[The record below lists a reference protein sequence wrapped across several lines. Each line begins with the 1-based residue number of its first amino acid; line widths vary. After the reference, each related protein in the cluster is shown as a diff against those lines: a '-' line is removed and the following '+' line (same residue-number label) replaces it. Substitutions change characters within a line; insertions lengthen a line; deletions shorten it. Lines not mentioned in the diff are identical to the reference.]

1 MASKTNGGFRIIK
14 RLKKPTKNNRE
25 LAKNLILYAA
35 VFLIF
40 LSILATF
47 YPTPGNVEEK
57 PFSEILT
64 LYKEGQI
71 QKIEVEADNLSLTLK
86 DGKQIKSRK
95 ESGSSLTE
103 ALQRSGLD
111 PSAVEIKVKDAVGP
125 GKWLDIL
132 FSVLPV
138 VLLIGFFLMMMR
150 QARGASDSIFSFGK
164 SKAKLFSK
172 DKPNVTFADV
182 AGVEEAKKELSEI
195 VEFLKEPDKFRKLGA
210 RTPKGVLLL
219 GPPGVG
225 KTLMARALAGEAGV
239 PFFSMAGS
247 EFMEMLVGVG
257 ASRVRDLFE
266 TAKKNAPAIIF
277 IDEIESIGRHRGSG
291 MMGGHDERE
300 QTLNQILTEMDGFE
314 PNTSVLV
321 VAATNRPNLLD
332 PALTRPGR
340 FDRQVRLDLPDIEG
354 RKEILKIHM
363 RGKPVAPA
371 VDLGKL
377 SKRTVGFSG
386 ADLENMLNEA
396 AILAA
401 RADKKEI
408 DAVDLEE
415 AATKVKLGPEKKRL
429 QSDEDK
435 KMTAYHEAGHALT
448 SALQPN
454 MDPVHRISIVS
465 RGLALGFTMI
475 PPSQDRY
482 NETKTRFLE
491 QITTMLGGRAAEEI
505 VFNEMTAGAGSDIE
519 NASRLARAMVADYGM
534 SNLGPISFAQ
544 DEDDRFIFSAQ
555 GEYGNVSQEMSK
567 HIDNEVKRIIDES
580 FAKAKKLLLENRPK
594 LDAVVVALLE
604 KETLDGEEFLE
615 IIGKVSDVLVE
626 A

>member
-1 MASKTNGGFRIIK
+1 MGFR
-14 RLKKPTKNNRE
+14 
-25 LAKNLILYAA
+25 
-35 VFLIF
+35 
-40 LSILATF
+40 
-47 YPTPGNVEEK
+47 
-57 PFSEILT
+57 
-64 LYKEGQI
+64 
-71 QKIEVEADNLSLTLK
+71 
-86 DGKQIKSRK
+86 
-95 ESGSSLTE
+95 
-103 ALQRSGLD
+103 
-111 PSAVEIKVKDAVGP
+111 
-125 GKWLDIL
+125 
-132 FSVLPV
+132 
-138 VLLIGFFLMMMR
+138 
-150 QARGASDSIFSFGK
+150 
-164 SKAKLFSK
+164 
-172 DKPNVTFADV
+172 
-182 AGVEEAKKELSEI
+182 
-195 VEFLKEPDKFRKLGA
+195 
-210 RTPKGVLLL
+210 
-219 GPPGVG
+219 
-225 KTLMARALAGEAGV
+225 
-239 PFFSMAGS
+239 
-247 EFMEMLVGVG
+247 
-257 ASRVRDLFE
+257 
-266 TAKKNAPAIIF
+266 
-277 IDEIESIGRHRGSG
+277 
-291 MMGGHDERE
+291 
-300 QTLNQILTEMDGFE
+300 
-314 PNTSVLV
+314 
-321 VAATNRPNLLD
+321 
-332 PALTRPGR
+332 
-340 FDRQVRLDLPDIEG
+340 
-354 RKEILKIHM
+354 
-363 RGKPVAPA
+363 
-371 VDLGKL
+371 
-377 SKRTVGFSG
+377 G
-386 ADLENMLNEA
+386 ADWENMLNEA

-408 DAVDLEE
+408 DVVDLEE

-594 LDAVVVALLE
+594 LDAIVVALLE